1 MNCFAVHPADEAA
14 TAWKLTDMDVRL
26 KSSRKGF
33 RAPVTFLNLRSYPVL
48 VLWID
53 FDGNEHRYQRSVD
66 NVDSLIQPGGHCTW
80 SSVTGHMWR
89 VYGAGEAADG
99 KDWLGG
105 LTVAPLVAS
114 AADAPPIGLHPKF
127 SAPASGLRTIFEI
140 DGYLAPSLS
149 AAVEARAQHHLAP
162 TWPSGQLFIIA

>member
-1 MNCFAVHPADEAA
+1 
-14 TAWKLTDMDVRL
+14 
-26 KSSRKGF
+26 
-33 RAPVTFLNLRSYPVL
+33 
-48 VLWID
+48 
-53 FDGNEHRYQRSVD
+53 
-66 NVDSLIQPGGHCTW
+66 
-80 SSVTGHMWR
+80 MWR

-162 TWPSGQLFIIA
+162 TWPSGQLFVIA